1 MKNYLCMFTDT
12 VKKKKKKK
20 YTTRKIQLNL
30 WMLIP
35 NETHKI
41 RTISR
46 DYPYTLACCLIDG
59 PIKFSRYV
67 VINTN
72 ETLATLHIRF
82 FLWSLISCT
91 IFLQSCQ
98 SEKVI
103 VVFPQ
108 GPNTPVQK
116 LLPGETSRVCKNGW
130 KVIKQRKFFIVCA
143 WVSDI
148 IE

>member
-1 MKNYLCMFTDT
+1 MKNYLCMLTDT
-12 VKKKKKKK
+12 VKKKK

-30 WMLIP
+30 WMLIA

-46 DYPYTLACCLIDG
+46 DYPYLLSNWRPYKIFEVRSNQYKWDT
-59 PIKFSRYV
+59 RYP
-67 VINTN
+67 
-72 ETLATLHIRF
+72 AHSFF

-143 WVSDI
+143 WVSNI

>member
-12 VKKKKKKK
+12 VKKKNKKK

-30 WMLIP
+30 WKLIP

-46 DYPYTLACCLIDG
+46 DYPKTIACCLING

-82 FLWSLISCT
+82 F
-91 IFLQSCQ
+91 FY
-98 SEKVI
+98 EV
-103 VVFPQ
+103 
-108 GPNTPVQK
+108 
-116 LLPGETSRVCKNGW
+116 
-130 KVIKQRKFFIVCA
+130 
-143 WVSDI
+143 
-148 IE
+148 